1 MLRRKRVPDLIR
13 VDGSSPKRTGS
24 PPSGAAP
31 LFSNASQWAF
41 PGAADR
47 QGPCTHKFGSMGPK
61 VTQMLRRESLLTI
74 ERRSRLS
81 LNQQT
86 TMTTTF
92 KTLPALANRDATHVG
107 AR

>member
-1 MLRRKRVPDLIR
+1 
-13 VDGSSPKRTGS
+13 
-24 PPSGAAP
+24 
-31 LFSNASQWAF
+31 
-41 PGAADR
+41 
-47 QGPCTHKFGSMGPK
+47 
-61 VTQMLRRESLLTI
+61 MLRRESLLTI